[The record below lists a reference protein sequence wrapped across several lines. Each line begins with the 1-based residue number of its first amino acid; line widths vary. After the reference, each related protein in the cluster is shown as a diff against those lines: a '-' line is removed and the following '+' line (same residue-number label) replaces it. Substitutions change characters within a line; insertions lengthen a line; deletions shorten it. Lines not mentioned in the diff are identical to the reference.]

1 MNKIALITGG
11 TSGIGAASAR
21 KFASEGWDLIITGRR
36 KDRLDS
42 IKEELISKYNI
53 DILALHF
60 DVRNLEEVQQQVNN
74 LSGKWTQVELL
85 LNNAGLAVGRGG
97 FQNGVYDDWER
108 MIDTNIK
115 GLIYMSKE
123 ISALFI
129 KNGKGHII
137 NIASMAG
144 HEVYGGG
151 NVYCATKHAVRALSK
166 GMRIDMVE
174 HGIKV
179 SIVSPGAVD
188 ETEFS
193 IVRYKGDQGKA
204 DSTYD
209 GFEPLHAD
217 NIADCV
223 WFCASQP
230 ANVNIEEVYV
240 LPTAQASPYV
250 LNKKEN

>member
-36 KDRLDS
+36 KDRLDN
-42 IKEELISKYNI
+42 IRTELTSEYNI
-53 DILALHF
+53 DVLCLHF
-60 DVRNLEEVQQQVNN
+60 DVRNLEDVKKHISGLE
-74 LSGKWTQVELL
+74 GKWTKVELL
-85 LNNAGLAVGRGG
+85 LNNAGLAVGRGE

-108 MIDTNIK
+108 MIDTNVK

-123 ISALFI
+123 MAPVFI

-166 GMRIDMVE
+166 GMRIDMIE

-193 IVRYKGDQGKA
+193 LVRYKGDQDKA
-204 DSTYD
+204 VSTYD
-209 GFEPLHAD
+209 GYEPLHAS

-223 WFCASQP
+223 WFCANQP
-230 ANVNIEEVYV
+230 PNVNIEEVYV

-250 LNKKEN
+250 LHKKDI

>member
-1 MNKIALITGG
+1 MNKIALITGA

-36 KDRLDS
+36 KDRLDAVEQS
-42 IKEELISKYNI
+42 LRNDYGI
-53 DILALHF
+53 DVLSLHF
-60 DVRNLEEVQQQVNN
+60 DVRNLAEVQKHVSS
-74 LSGKWTQVELL
+74 LTGKWTKVELL
-85 LNNAGLAVGRGG
+85 LNNAGLAVGRGE

-108 MIDTNIK
+108 MIDTNVK

-123 ISALFI
+123 ISPLFI
-129 KNGKGHII
+129 KNRKGHII

-166 GMRIDMVE
+166 GLRIDLVE

-193 IVRYKGDQGKA
+193 LVRYKGDQEKA

-209 GFEPLHAD
+209 GYEPLHAS
-217 NIADCV
+217 NIADCI
-223 WFCASQP
+223 WFCANQP

-250 LNKKEN
+250 LHKKEK

>member
-1 MNKIALITGG
+1 MNKIALITGA

-36 KDRLDS
+36 KDRLDAMEQS
-42 IKEELISKYNI
+42 LRNDYGI
-53 DILALHF
+53 DVLSLHF
-60 DVRNLEEVQQQVNN
+60 DVRNLAEVQKHVSS
-74 LSGKWTQVELL
+74 LTGKWTKVELL
-85 LNNAGLAVGRGG
+85 LNNAGLAVGRGE

-108 MIDTNIK
+108 MIDTNVK

-123 ISALFI
+123 ISPLFI
-129 KNGKGHII
+129 KNRKGHII

-166 GMRIDMVE
+166 GLRIDLVE

-193 IVRYKGDQGKA
+193 LVRYKGDQEKA

-209 GFEPLHAD
+209 GYEPLHAS
-217 NIADCV
+217 NIADCI
-223 WFCASQP
+223 WFCANQP

-250 LNKKEN
+250 LHKKEK